1 MEIINAF
8 ALIINYIIIPGL
20 TYGCQLALGA
30 LGVTI
35 IYTVLRFSNFAHGE
49 LMSFGAMTSILI
61 TWIISYFG
69 ISIFPLPTVILAL
82 PISILIT
89 ISYCL
94 LIDKYC
100 FQYHREKNSKNVIS
114 LIVSIG
120 VMFFTSGLIRVL
132 IGPNDRTIN
141 DGERFIIS
149 AREFKEIT
157 GLTEGISL
165 KLSQKE
171 KINNLGLFIVGDIPK
186 EYINKI
192 VENLNLENQFKIV
205 IAKDLLEIQKLNT
218 NLILLSPGAITRTE
232 LKNLKQG

>member
-100 FQYHREKNSKNVIS
+100 FQYHRKKKLKECYQFDRIDRCNV
-114 LIVSIG
+114 
-120 VMFFTSGLIRVL
+120 F
-132 IGPNDRTIN
+132 
-141 DGERFIIS
+141 
-149 AREFKEIT
+149 
-157 GLTEGISL
+157 
-165 KLSQKE
+165 
-171 KINNLGLFIVGDIPK
+171 
-186 EYINKI
+186 Y
-192 VENLNLENQFKIV
+192 
-205 IAKDLLEIQKLNT
+205 
-218 NLILLSPGAITRTE
+218 
-232 LKNLKQG
+232 

>member
-1 MEIINAF
+1 MEKTNIVILVKLYCKTQKLEFLFWEVKFLEIINAF

-82 PISILIT
+82 PISIIVT

-94 LIDKYC
+94 LIDRYC
-100 FQYHREKNSKNVIS
+100 FQYHRKK
-114 LIVSIG
+114 
-120 VMFFTSGLIRVL
+120 
-132 IGPNDRTIN
+132 
-141 DGERFIIS
+141 
-149 AREFKEIT
+149 
-157 GLTEGISL
+157 
-165 KLSQKE
+165 KL
-171 KINNLGLFIVGDIPK
+171 
-186 EYINKI
+186 
-192 VENLNLENQFKIV
+192 
-205 IAKDLLEIQKLNT
+205 
-218 NLILLSPGAITRTE
+218 
-232 LKNLKQG
+232 